1 MKLRLL
7 IALLT
12 AGTIAS
18 SSVSAAQH
26 SQSANSELVLL
37 LQQLQAEVRQL
48 RGEIETQQYRLQ
60 KLEKEQLDRYRDMD
74 RRLSSLVLQQADP
87 LAAPA
92 PVAAAPVTS
101 NPVVAETASPSVALG
116 ENRAASETN
125 APVSSSAAATQP
137 VETTVA
143 GSPVEAEAPVAPAE
157 PTVSDRVAYQQAFT
171 LVRERK
177 FDESVQAFEQFI
189 QTYPSSDNLAN
200 AYYWIG
206 EVKLAQQQL
215 DSAKAAFETVVS
227 QFVGHRKRPDALYK
241 LGVVQDRLGDSAAQ
255 QSSFKQL
262 LDEYPKSSAAGLARN
277 YKPRS

>member
-92 PVAAAPVTS
+92 PLSSDPVT
-101 NPVVAETASPSVALG
+101 TASETVTSVV
-116 ENRAASETN
+116 NPAASELNT
-125 APVSSSAAATQP
+125 PVSNSTPLTQP
-137 VETTVA
+137 VDTALV
-143 GSPVEAEAPVAPAE
+143 GSPMVPEPVVTPVPA
-157 PTVSDRVAYQQAFT
+157 VSDRVAYQQAFT

-189 QTYPSSDNLAN
+189 QTYPTSDNLAN

-215 DSAKAAFETVVS
+215 DSAKSAFETVVS
-227 QFVGHRKRPDALYK
+227 QFVSHRKRSDALYK

-255 QSSFKQL
+255 QSTFKQL

>member
-1 MKLRLL
+1 MKLRLF

-92 PVAAAPVTS
+92 PVAADPVTT
-101 NPVVAETASPSVALG
+101 NPVVETASPSVALG

-137 VETTVA
+137 VEKTVA

-215 DSAKAAFETVVS
+215 DSAKVAFETVVS

>member
-87 LAAPA
+87 MAAPA
-92 PVAAAPVTS
+92 PIAADPVSTTPVAAETS
-101 NPVVAETASPSVALG
+101 TPSAAPVVAETSAPISTGSALTQPAETIVASS
-116 ENRAASETN
+116 
-125 APVSSSAAATQP
+125 P
-137 VETTVA
+137 VETTAPVT
-143 GSPVEAEAPVAPAE
+143 PVEPA
-157 PTVSDRVAYQQAFT
+157 VSDRVAYQQAFT

-189 QTYPSSDNLAN
+189 QTYPTSDNLAN

-215 DSAKAAFETVVS
+215 DSAKTAFETVVS

-241 LGVVQDRLGDSAAQ
+241 LGVVQDRLGDSLAQ
-255 QSSFKQL
+255 QNSFKQL
-262 LDEYPKSSAAGLARN
+262 LEEYPKSSAAGLARN

>member
-92 PVAAAPVTS
+92 PVAADPVTT
-101 NPVVAETASPSVALG
+101 NPVVETASPSVALG

-137 VETTVA
+137 VEKTVA

>member
-92 PVAAAPVTS
+92 PIAADPVST
-101 NPVVAETASPSVALG
+101 NPVVAEATTPSVTPTASES
-116 ENRAASETN
+116 S
-125 APVSSSAAATQP
+125 APVSTSTALTQR
-137 VETTVA
+137 VETAVA
-143 GSPVEAEAPVAPAE
+143 SSPFEPEAPVAPAE
-157 PTVSDRVAYQQAFT
+157 PAVSDRVAYQQAFT

-189 QTYPSSDNLAN
+189 QTYPTSDNLAN

-215 DSAKAAFETVVS
+215 DSAKVAFETVVS

-241 LGVVQDRLGDSAAQ
+241 LGVVMDRLGDAAAQ

-262 LDEYPKSSAAGLARN
+262 LNEYPKSSAAGLARN

>member
-1 MKLRLL
+1 MKLRLI

-12 AGTIAS
+12 AGIFAS

-87 LAAPA
+87 LAVPSSVATD
-92 PVAAAPVTS
+92 PVEANPVVSEAAAPNANS
-101 NPVVAETASPSVALG
+101 
-116 ENRAASETN
+116 AASDIN
-125 APVSSSAAATQP
+125 APVSNSNALTQP
-137 VETTVA
+137 VDTTPA
-143 GSPVEAEAPVAPAE
+143 GSTVNAVEPVASAE

-189 QTYPSSDNLAN
+189 QTYPTSDNLAN

-215 DSAKAAFETVVS
+215 ESAKSAFETVVS

-241 LGVVQDRLGDSAAQ
+241 LGVAYDRLGDSAAQ
-255 QSSFKQL
+255 QITFKQL